1 MERLPEVIVD
11 IVFSFI
17 PRNLIYNLNHT
28 TDYSEYSR
36 YIDNIKDR
44 IINSIEVL
52 KEDKK

>member
-28 TDYSEYSR
+28 HLRST
-36 YIDNIKDR
+36 YIHF
-44 IINSIEVL
+44 
-52 KEDKK
+52 